1 MIQGKL
7 NAYATTMA
15 GRPIMRSTTTTQHYT
30 KRTTQQQTNKEDKP
44 IIITT
49 NHGWNLWQWFRK
61 YCGE

>member
-1 MIQGKL
+1 MMQGKL

-15 GRPIMRSTTTTQHYT
+15 GRPIMRETTAHYTTTTHKTTTTQHNDD
-30 KRTTQQQTNKEDKP
+30 RP

-61 YCGE
+61 YCK